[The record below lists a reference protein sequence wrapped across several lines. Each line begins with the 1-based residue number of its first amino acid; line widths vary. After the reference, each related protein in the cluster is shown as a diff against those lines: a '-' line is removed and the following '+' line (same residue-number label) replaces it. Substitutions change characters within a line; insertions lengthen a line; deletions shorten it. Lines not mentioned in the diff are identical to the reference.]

1 MPTNEE
7 DICKE
12 SYIIIR
18 IAVDEF
24 FKIRK
29 IKVNVRYID
38 DEDQFYDIP
47 KEERCW
53 LKSDSTGI
61 PFVTPEI
68 FMEVFHL
75 TSGILLEYLRA
86 DCLAIGVDSHQLS
99 ETDVSPFPLEN
110 VAVAIKRPLTVFL
123 TRFCHK
129 PLHRGYWQVKPSY
142 DLGFLT
148 LSILAIKRVLVHLEA
163 RLSCIPSRRNHEEE
177 KNVRHLAIEAPWMVI
192 KVK

>member
-1 MPTNEE
+1 MRHVAAILTYYDEVFDKDTDGYTYWHKCMPTNEE

-86 DCLAIGVDSHQLS
+86 DCQTMGINLHHFRDAHVAPLPF
-99 ETDVSPFPLEN
+99 EDVI
-110 VAVAIKRPLTVFL
+110 VAIKRPLTFFL

-129 PLHRGYWQVKPSY
+129 PLHRGSRKVEPAIIT
-142 DLGFLT
+142 LAFL
-148 LSILAIKRVLVHLEA
+148 
-163 RLSCIPSRRNHEEE
+163 P
-177 KNVRHLAIEAPWMVI
+177 
-192 KVK
+192 